1 MSSVRA
7 GNLVDSHKLYVQPQ
21 KNAFDCAMA
30 MERSLRKVDEGT
42 VIYPPAHPEDLML
55 QPDGRTKRHGK
66 RYTSSAFL
74 SVAKAIAP
82 GLSLLI
88 PNIAGITG
96 RPDSRNEKY
105 SSNEAIRIFN
115 AIIDLRYD
123 EDLSMCQLVVNEND
137 DYIEGLLG
145 PKTQYLENFTFFQM
159 IQDMLGETAETEFRE
174 GVVAGRQMM
183 LRYSHKDPLVTMPGD
198 EPDTFHYGYHFA
210 NSESGDMSVRAAPLI
225 YRPYD
230 GTASLVRFN
239 ESGRQFHTGRDFT
252 SKLSALVSTVVTAR
266 PKTGKITS
274 LLEELPSQSLE
285 LDPEEPGMLKTQMDA
300 LALQLRQISKS
311 ITTNVARNIIKRA
324 VYIGS
329 YGADPDEDV
338 EYLTHRHSVIRS
350 RTRFD
355 IYNAITREAQR
366 DAITIRERVERTAYN
381 FVTGIGDK

>member
-1 MSSVRA
+1 
-7 GNLVDSHKLYVQPQ
+7 
-21 KNAFDCAMA
+21 
-30 MERSLRKVDEGT
+30 
-42 VIYPPAHPEDLML
+42 
-55 QPDGRTKRHGK
+55 
-66 RYTSSAFL
+66 
-74 SVAKAIAP
+74 
-82 GLSLLI
+82 
-88 PNIAGITG
+88 
-96 RPDSRNEKY
+96 
-105 SSNEAIRIFN
+105 
-115 AIIDLRYD
+115 
-123 EDLSMCQLVVNEND
+123 
-137 DYIEGLLG
+137 
-145 PKTQYLENFTFFQM
+145 
-159 IQDMLGETAETEFRE
+159 
-174 GVVAGRQMM
+174 
-183 LRYSHKDPLVTMPGD
+183 
-198 EPDTFHYGYHFA
+198 
-210 NSESGDMSVRAAPLI
+210 
-225 YRPYD
+225 
-230 GTASLVRFN
+230 VRFN

-266 PKTGKITS
+266 PKTDKITS
-274 LLEELPSQSLE
+274 LLEELPSQPLE

>member
-183 LRYSHKDPLVTMPGD
+183 LRYAHKDPLVTMPGD

-266 PKTGKITS
+266 PKTDKITS
-274 LLEELPSQSLE
+274 LLEELPSQPLE

-338 EYLTHRHSVIRS
+338 EYLTHRHSVIPVS
-350 RTRFD
+350 YTHL
-355 IYNAITREAQR
+355 TLP
-366 DAITIRERVERTAYN
+366 TILLV
-381 FVTGIGDK
+381 